1 MYCSILVCLLVGTAS
16 AQRALPFFLDEAR
29 NNNPTIRLDS
39 LQALANRIALD
50 QQKAAVAGPLVYADG
65 GYLAAPVISTDQGK
79 TRFLLNP
86 SKSTTDYYGYD
97 LSLTNGGLY
106 RGVVALEQPLLTGP
120 KIRILE
126 EQNQLQSA
134 LLSQHSR
141 LTIHQLEK
149 AITDQYLLCQ
159 YTLEQKDATRQL
171 LDLLQTQSKISSTL
185 AKSALLYQADVQL
198 LQIEADR
205 LQTAIDALDAAY
217 HARLLDLFVLCGIKD
232 TSVVQITR
240 LSLSFRQDSSVS
252 SGFTEQYRLDS
263 LSLTTGQKFFDLRY
277 KPQFSFYSSAGLNT
291 AYAPDIPQRFGW
303 QAGLKFTQVLFDGHQ
318 RQLNDRRVRLLSQT
332 TAWQTDYFNSQ
343 NGVRKTKLM
352 SQARSLEDQQA
363 AIQQQEQAYDKLL
376 QLYKQQVVSGQLSV
390 INYLSVLRSRAS
402 LLQDLATIRYNQGLL
417 INEYNYWNW

>member
-1 MYCSILVCLLVGTAS
+1 ME
-16 AQRALPFFLDEAR
+16 QAR
-29 NNNPTIRLDS
+29 NNNPVIRLDS
-39 LQALANRIALD
+39 LQAVANRIALD
-50 QQKAAVAGPLVYADG
+50 QQKAAAAGPLIYADG
-65 GYLAAPVISTDQGK
+65 GYPAAPVISTDQGK

-86 SKSTTDYYGYD
+86 SKGTTDYYGYD

-120 KIRILE
+120 KTRILE

-134 LLSQHSR
+134 LLSEHSR

-159 YTLEQKDATRQL
+159 YTLEQQEATRQL
-171 LDLLQTQSKISSTL
+171 LDLLQAQARISSTL

-232 TSVVQITR
+232 TSVVRITR
-240 LSLSFRQDSSVS
+240 LSLSFIQDSSVS

-263 LSLTTGQKFFDLRY
+263 LSLTTGQKIFDLRY
-277 KPQFSFYSSAGLNT
+277 KPQFSFYISAGLNT
-291 AYAPDIPQRFGW
+291 AYAPDILQRFGW

-318 RQLNDRRVRLLSQT
+318 RQLNDRRVRLLAQT
-332 TAWQTDYFNSQ
+332 TAWQTDYFNRQ

-352 SQARSLEDQQA
+352 SQVRSLDDQQA
-363 AIQQQEQAYDKLL
+363 AIRQQEQAYDKLL

-402 LLQDLATIRYNQGLL
+402 LLQDLATIRYNQGTTHQ
-417 INEYNYWNW
+417 